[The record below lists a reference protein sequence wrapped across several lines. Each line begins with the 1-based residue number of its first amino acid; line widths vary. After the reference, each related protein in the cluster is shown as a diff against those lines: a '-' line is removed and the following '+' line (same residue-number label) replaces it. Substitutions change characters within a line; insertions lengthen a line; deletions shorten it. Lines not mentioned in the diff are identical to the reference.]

1 MQHSVKSPSSK
12 QGGFMTVM
20 FLILVGLFLTF
31 AAFALDLGNF
41 YLWQLRLDKAA
52 RAGAL
57 AGIGYRGLHGY
68 TAASTD
74 SGQGIG
80 QGIKD
85 AATSAVRD
93 NLKTYGFY
101 STNTNGEDNKLIIHA
116 PQYNPSADSLTVK
129 VEYQIPTI
137 LVVKLSNVLG
147 FGFNSDPHQS
157 SGDPGRIL
165 HTRAHTAALSAANV
179 VLLLD
184 VSGSMLCPITT
195 NCACRR
201 NNSCPVG
208 EATKL
213 SRLVTG
219 VQTFAQFFNPERDRI
234 SVIAF
239 NLAARRLFSFTD
251 NNPTNPNSLNLSSAT
266 LLDAINDS
274 SGTEVVAKDSPAHN
288 FLVTTATLTS
298 GLTALAGSNTNHC
311 DALAEGILELENL
324 STALYGRPSDGASAD
339 RRQLQPFVV
348 LFTDGAPNAMRGI
361 FDPVEMPATRC
372 STYTTGGGRTQ
383 ANCAAPRDF
392 YHYALE
398 WVVGQPDPQPPLMYR
413 GPGPF
418 VQRAIS
424 NATQSQPTLFQFP
437 IAAGSVAP
445 NNSIT
450 CGVEQ
455 SDPTLFEQTITTNT
469 GGTGAARERGGNTG
483 CLTPLNPTNTFKFSI
498 PNTNPDDA
506 GIVGANSTN
515 RDYLAGVSNVTISS
529 DNWPIPDQNWPPAF
543 FTPPVRAW
551 GYQRYDQLPYYCAI
565 EAADYIRTRFAGTFY
580 VIGLGPTASMLR
592 ATPGRTGCNDPL
604 QDADDHVGRK
614 DWFLSR
620 LAFSRNI
627 ASNPTTPT
635 DVEARYQFSL
645 LNPTQYADNRS
656 VFGCDR
662 HRFSDKI
669 LFPPPATLPRFPLTS
684 GYTSTSPSQRV
695 DGPTTYQDLRPFRPK
710 VMDGLHENELGPQY
724 RRLDTQGEYF
734 PTSNAN
740 EVPNI
745 FGIIA
750 KAILLRA
757 TS

>member
-1 MQHSVKSPSSK
+1 
-12 QGGFMTVM
+12 MTVM

-74 SGQGIG
+74 SGQGI
-80 QGIKD
+80 KN
-85 AATSAVRD
+85 AARSAVRD

-101 STNTNGEDNKLIIHA
+101 STITNGEDVNLTIHD

-129 VEYQIPTI
+129 VEYKIPTI
-137 LVVKLSNVLG
+137 LVGKLSNVLG
-147 FGFNSDPHQS
+147 FGFNSDPTQS

-201 NNSCPVG
+201 NNTCPQL
-208 EATKL
+208 EPTKL

-219 VQTFAQFFNPERDRI
+219 VQTFAQFFNPQRDRI

-251 NNPTNPNSLNLSSAT
+251 NSGNAQILSTAT
-266 LLDAINDS
+266 LLDAINP
-274 SGTEVVAKDSPAHN
+274 TATSPG
-288 FLVTTATLTS
+288 VPGGTTAQQFFSNPATLGD

-311 DALAEGILELENL
+311 DALAEGIFELENL
-324 STALYGRPSDGASAD
+324 STALYGPPSAGESAD

-361 FDPVEMPATRC
+361 FNAAEMPANRC
-372 STYTTGGGRTQ
+372 STYSTGGGRIQT
-383 ANCAAPRDF
+383 NCAPPRDF

-398 WVVGQPDPQPPLMYR
+398 WVVGQPAPSAPLTYR

-424 NATQSQPTLFQFP
+424 NGTTSQPTLFQFP

-455 SDPTLFEQTITTNT
+455 SNPILFEQTITTVI
-469 GGTGAARERGGNTG
+469 GGTPPARQRGNPITG
-483 CLTPLNPTNTFKFSI
+483 CLTPQNPNNTFKFSI
-498 PNTNPDDA
+498 PYTNPDNN
-506 GIVGANSTN
+506 GNVGANSTTLT
-515 RDYLAGVSNVTISS
+515 YQAAVSNVTISS
-529 DNWPIPDQNWPPAF
+529 DDWQEPDKNWPQAL
-543 FTPPVRAW
+543 FTPTSGNPVPAW

-580 VIGLGPTASMLR
+580 VIGLGPTASMRR
-592 ATPGRTGCNDPL
+592 ANAAANSRCDDPL

-627 ASNPTTPT
+627 APNPITPT
-635 DVEARYQFSL
+635 NVDALYQFSL
-645 LNPTQYADNRS
+645 VQPKQPTDDRI
-656 VFGCDR
+656 VDGCDR
-662 HRFSDKI
+662 HRFDIKHQI
-669 LFPPPATLPRFPLTS
+669 TGNPATQPRFPLTS
-684 GYTSTSPSQRV
+684 GYTSQSGRV

-710 VMDGLHENELGPQY
+710 VMDGLHDNPQNVGY

-734 PTSNAN
+734 PTSDPN

>member
-1 MQHSVKSPSSK
+1 
-12 QGGFMTVM
+12 MTVM

-101 STNTNGEDNKLIIHA
+101 STNTNGEDNKLIIHD

-137 LVVKLSNVLG
+137 LVGKLSNVLG
-147 FGFNSDPHQS
+147 FGFNSDPTQN
-157 SGDPGRIL
+157 PGNSARIL
-165 HTRAHTAALSAANV
+165 TTRAHTANLNAANV

-201 NNSCPVG
+201 QPGGCPTG
-208 EATKL
+208 EDTKL
-213 SRLVTG
+213 DRLVTG
-219 VQTFAQFFNPERDRI
+219 VQTFAQFFNPQRDRI

-251 NNPTNPNSLNLSSAT
+251 ASRAAQHLSSAT
-266 LLDAINDS
+266 LLDAINS
-274 SGTEVVAKDSPAHN
+274 TGTNPVVDTS
-288 FLVTTATLTS
+288 TTAQTFLTDLPTLRS

-311 DALAEGILELENL
+311 DALAEGILELETL
-324 STALYGRPSDGASAD
+324 STALYGPPSNGESAD

-361 FDPVEMPATRC
+361 FNANEINPNGCD
-372 STYTTGGGRTQ
+372 TYTNGTRIT
-383 ANCAAPRDF
+383 APCPPSTDF

-398 WVVGQPDPQPPLMYR
+398 WVAGQPDPQPPLTYR

-418 VQRAIS
+418 VQRALRPNIPS
-424 NATQSQPTLFQFP
+424 EPMLFQFP
-437 IAAGSVAP
+437 IAANSVAP
-445 NNSIT
+445 PGSIT
-450 CGVEQ
+450 CGVET
-455 SDPTLFEQTITTNT
+455 SDPRRFEQTITTINQV
-469 GGTGAARERGGNTG
+469 APPRSQRGNPNTG
-483 CLTPLNPTNTFKFSI
+483 CLTPENSNTFQFSI
-498 PNTNPDDA
+498 PNTNPDNA
-506 GIVGANSTN
+506 GTVGNGSTAN
-515 RDYLAGVSNVTISS
+515 YLAGVSNVTISS
-529 DNWPIPDQNWPPAF
+529 DDWPIPDQNWPQAL
-543 FTPPVRAW
+543 FTPSPGNPVPAW

-580 VIGLGPTASMLR
+580 VIGLGPRASMLITNNNTR
-592 ATPGRTGCNDPL
+592 CNDPL

-627 ASNPTTPT
+627 ASDPTTPT
-635 DVEARYQFSL
+635 DVHALNQFAL
-645 LNPTQYADNRS
+645 ANPSQAKDFRS
-656 VFGCDR
+656 ALACDT
-662 HRFSDKI
+662 HRFKI
-669 LFPPPATLPRFPLTS
+669 KHFIAFNPALQPRFPLTW
-684 GYTSTSPSQRV
+684 GYTSRSGRV
-695 DGPTTYQDLRPFRPK
+695 DGPTTYKDLRPLRPK
-710 VMDGLHENELGPQY
+710 VMEGLYVDPPEQSNDLQI

-734 PTSNAN
+734 PTSDPN

>member
-1 MQHSVKSPSSK
+1 
-12 QGGFMTVM
+12 MTVM

-57 AGIGYRGLHGY
+57 AGIGYRGLRGH
-68 TAASTD
+68 TAAVQD
-74 SGQGIG
+74 GGN
-80 QGIKD
+80 GIKA
-85 AATSAVRD
+85 AATSAVWD
-93 NLKTYGFY
+93 NLKTYGLTESSPGIAIRNLQY
-101 STNTNGEDNKLIIHA
+101 SSFADN
-116 PQYNPSADSLTVK
+116 LTVA

-137 LVVKLSNVLG
+137 LVGKLSNVLG
-147 FGFNSDPHQS
+147 FGFNSDPTQS
-157 SGDPGRIL
+157 SGGPERIL

-201 NNSCPVG
+201 NNTCPVG

-219 VQTFAQFFNPERDRI
+219 VQTFAQFFNPQRDRI

-251 NNPTNPNSLNLSSAT
+251 NVPNNPQPLLLSSAT

-274 SGTEVVAKDSPAHN
+274 SGTEVVPKGSAAHN
-288 FLVTTATLTS
+288 FLVDTATSTLTN

-311 DALAEGILELENL
+311 DALAEGIFELENL
-324 STALYGRPSDGASAD
+324 STALYGPPGAGEPAD

-361 FDPVEMPATRC
+361 FNADEINPNGCDRYNNGNRESEACPN
-372 STYTTGGGRTQ
+372 ST
-383 ANCAAPRDF
+383 DF

-398 WVVGQPDPQPPLMYR
+398 WVVGQPAPQPPLMYR

-418 VQRAIS
+418 VQRATSPNIP
-424 NATQSQPTLFQFP
+424 SQPTLFQFP

-445 NNSIT
+445 NGSIT
-450 CGVEQ
+450 CGVET
-455 SDPTLFEQTITTNT
+455 SDPRRFEQTITTINQV
-469 GGTGAARERGGNTG
+469 APPRSQRGNINTG
-483 CLTPLNPTNTFKFSI
+483 CLTPQNPNTFQFSI
-498 PNTNPDDA
+498 PNTNPDGA
-506 GIVGANSTN
+506 GNVGNRSTAN
-515 RDYLAGVSNVTISS
+515 YLAGVSNVTMSS
-529 DNWPIPDQNWPPAF
+529 DDWPIPDQNWPQAL
-543 FTPPVRAW
+543 FTPTPQNPVPAW

-580 VIGLGPTASMLR
+580 VIGLGPTASMLGPG
-592 ATPGRTGCNDPL
+592 APGRTGCNDPL

-635 DVEARYQFSL
+635 DVQALYQFSL
-645 LNPTQYADNRS
+645 NAPTEVSNTS
-656 VFGCDR
+656 VRGCNA
-662 HRFSDKI
+662 HRFNI
-669 LFPPPATLPRFPLTS
+669 NAFTAVAPAPQPRFPLTW
-684 GYTSTSPSQRV
+684 GYTSTSPSPRV

-710 VMDGLHENELGPQY
+710 VMDGLHDNSQNVGY

-734 PTSNAN
+734 PTSDPN

>member
-1 MQHSVKSPSSK
+1 
-12 QGGFMTVM
+12 MTVM

-31 AAFALDLGNF
+31 AAFALDLGNL

-74 SGQGIG
+74 FGQGIT
-80 QGIKD
+80 D
-85 AATSAVRD
+85 AAKSAVRD
-93 NLKTYGFY
+93 NLKTHGLF
-101 STNTNGEDNKLIIHA
+101 SGTPTEEDGKFAISPTYDPN
-116 PQYNPSADSLTVK
+116 NDSLK
-129 VEYQIPTI
+129 VEVTYHIPTI
-137 LVVKLSNVLG
+137 LVGKLSNVLG
-147 FGFNSDPHQS
+147 FGFNSDPTQS
-157 SGDPGRIL
+157 SGGPERIL

-201 NNSCPVG
+201 NNTCPEG
-208 EATKL
+208 EDTKL

-219 VQTFAQFFNPERDRI
+219 VQTFAQFFNPQRDRI

-251 NNPTNPNSLNLSSAT
+251 NVPNNPQPLLLSSAT
-266 LLDAINDS
+266 LLDAITDP
-274 SGTEVVAKDSPAHN
+274 SGSTNVPQP
-288 FLVTTATLTS
+288 TTAQEFFSNPATLGD

-311 DALAEGILELENL
+311 DALAEGIFELENL
-324 STALYGRPSDGASAD
+324 STALYGPPGAGEPAD

-361 FDPVEMPATRC
+361 FNADEINPNGCDRYNNGNRESEACPN
-372 STYTTGGGRTQ
+372 ST
-383 ANCAAPRDF
+383 DF

-398 WVVGQPDPQPPLMYR
+398 WVAGQPNGQPLTYR

-424 NATQSQPTLFQFP
+424 GGTTSQPTLFQFP

-450 CGVEQ
+450 CGVET
-455 SDPTLFEQTITTNT
+455 SDPRRFEQTITTINQV
-469 GGTGAARERGGNTG
+469 APPRSQRGNINTG
-483 CLTPLNPTNTFKFSI
+483 CLTPQNPNTFQFSI
-498 PNTNPDDA
+498 PNTNPDGA
-506 GIVGANSTN
+506 GNVGNRSTAN
-515 RDYLAGVSNVTISS
+515 YLAGVSNVTMSS
-529 DNWPIPDQNWPPAF
+529 DDWPTPDQNWPPAF
-543 FTPPVRAW
+543 FPPSVRAW

-592 ATPGRTGCNDPL
+592 TDLGSGARIFCDDPL

-635 DVEARYQFSL
+635 DVQALYQFSL
-645 LNPTQYADNRS
+645 NAPTEVSNTS
-656 VFGCDR
+656 VRGCNA
-662 HRFSDKI
+662 HRFNI
-669 LFPPPATLPRFPLTS
+669 NAFTAVAPAPQPRFPLTW
-684 GYTSTSPSQRV
+684 GYTSTSPSPRV

-710 VMDGLHENELGPQY
+710 VMDGLHENERGPQY

>member
-1 MQHSVKSPSSK
+1 
-12 QGGFMTVM
+12 MTVM

-57 AGIGYRGLHGY
+57 AGIGYRGLRGH
-68 TAASTD
+68 TAAVQD
-74 SGQGIG
+74 DGN
-80 QGIKD
+80 GIKA
-85 AATSAVRD
+85 AATSAVWD
-93 NLKTYGFY
+93 NLKTYGLTESSPGIAIRNLQY
-101 STNTNGEDNKLIIHA
+101 SSFADN
-116 PQYNPSADSLTVK
+116 LTVA

-137 LVVKLSNVLG
+137 LVGKLSNVLG
-147 FGFNSDPHQS
+147 FGFNSDPTQS

-201 NNSCPVG
+201 NNTCPVG

-219 VQTFAQFFNPERDRI
+219 VQTFAQFFNPQRDRI

-251 NNPTNPNSLNLSSAT
+251 NDPNNPSPLHLSSAT
-266 LLDAINDS
+266 LLDTITAP
-274 SGTEVVAKDSPAHN
+274 SGGTDVPQT
-288 FLVTTATLTS
+288 TTAQQFFSEADTLRN

-311 DALAEGILELENL
+311 DALAEGIFELENL
-324 STALYGRPSDGASAD
+324 STALYGTQNSAGDSSD

-361 FDPVEMPATRC
+361 FNAAEMPANRC
-372 STYTTGGGRTQ
+372 STYSTGGGRIQT
-383 ANCAAPRDF
+383 NCAPPRDF

-398 WVVGQPDPQPPLMYR
+398 WVAGQSNGQPPLTYR

-424 NATQSQPTLFQFP
+424 NGTTSEPTLFQFP

-455 SDPTLFEQTITTNT
+455 SNPILFERTITTVS
-469 GGTGAARERGGNTG
+469 GGTPPRSQRGNPNTG
-483 CLTPLNPTNTFKFSI
+483 CLTPQNPNTFQFSI
-498 PNTNPDDA
+498 PYTNPDDN
-506 GIVGANSTN
+506 GNVGANSSILT
-515 RDYLAGVSNVTISS
+515 YQAGVSNVTISS
-529 DNWPIPDQNWPPAF
+529 DDWPIPDQNWPPALF
-543 FTPPVRAW
+543 NPAPRPW

-580 VIGLGPTASMLR
+580 VIGLGPTGSMR
-592 ATPGRTGCNDPL
+592 ITNNNTRCDDPL

-635 DVEARYQFSL
+635 DVRTLNQFALPNGKEYPGHDSRAL
-645 LNPTQYADNRS
+645 
-656 VFGCDR
+656 GCNT
-662 HRFSDKI
+662 HRFKI
-669 LFPPPATLPRFPLTS
+669 KGYSSGNLITQPRFPLTW
-684 GYTSTSPSQRV
+684 GYTSRSGRV
-695 DGPTTYQDLRPFRPK
+695 DGPTTYQTLRPFRPK
-710 VMDGLHENELGPQY
+710 VMDGLHDDTPGAQY

-734 PTSNAN
+734 PTSDPN

>member
-1 MQHSVKSPSSK
+1 
-12 QGGFMTVM
+12 MTVM

-31 AAFALDLGNF
+31 AAFALDLGNL

-57 AGIGYRGLHGY
+57 AGIGYRGLHGWAQAR
-68 TAASTD
+68 TSP
-74 SGQGIG
+74 SI
-80 QGIKD
+80 IED

-93 NLKTYGFY
+93 NLKTHGLF
-101 STNTNGEDNKLIIHA
+101 STISTQEDSEDIKVRIA
-116 PQYNPSADSLTVK
+116 PAYRSDTDSLTVTI
-129 VEYQIPTI
+129 EYQIPTI
-137 LVVKLSNVLG
+137 LVGKLSNVLG
-147 FGFNSDPHQS
+147 FGFNSDPTQN
-157 SGDPGRIL
+157 PGNSARIST
-165 HTRAHTAALSAANV
+165 TRAHTANLNAANV

-201 NNSCPVG
+201 EAGGCPKD
-208 EATKL
+208 EDTKL
-213 SRLVTG
+213 DQLVTG

-239 NLAARRLFSFTD
+239 NLAARRLFSFTA
-251 NNPTNPNSLNLSSAT
+251 NGTAQPLSSAT
-266 LLDAINDS
+266 LLDAITAPTAGINVPQ
-274 SGTEVVAKDSPAHN
+274 T
-288 FLVTTATLTS
+288 TTAHQFFSDPATLGN

-311 DALAEGILELENL
+311 DALAEGIFELENL
-324 STALYGRPSDGASAD
+324 STALYGTQNSAGDSSD

-361 FDPVEMPATRC
+361 FNPQEIPQNGC
-372 STYTTGGGRTQ
+372 STYNNGNRNPI
-383 ANCAAPRDF
+383 NCGPSTDF

-398 WVVGQPDPQPPLMYR
+398 WVAGQPTGQPLTYR

-418 VQRAIS
+418 VQRTL
-424 NATQSQPTLFQFP
+424 NNGQPTLFQFP

-445 NNSIT
+445 DQSIT
-450 CGVEQ
+450 CGVET
-455 SDPTLFEQTITTNT
+455 SDPRRFEQTITRNT
-469 GGTGAARERGGNTG
+469 GGTGVAMERGGPTG
-483 CLTPLNPTNTFKFSI
+483 CLTPQNPNTFQFSI
-498 PNTNPDDA
+498 PNTNPDNL
-506 GIVGANSTN
+506 GRVGNNSN
-515 RDYLAGVSNVTISS
+515 AIYQAGVSNVTISS
-529 DNWPIPDQNWPPAF
+529 DTWPVPDENWPPAL
-543 FTPPVRAW
+543 FTPTPQNPVPAW

-580 VIGLGPTASMLR
+580 VIGLGPTASMR
-592 ATPGRTGCNDPL
+592 EPPASKFDGCDDPL

-627 ASNPTTPT
+627 ATNPTTPT
-635 DVEARYQFSL
+635 DVRALNQFAPA
-645 LNPTQYADNRS
+645 NPGQPKNFRS
-656 VFGCDR
+656 ALGCDS
-662 HRFSDKI
+662 HRFKI
-669 LFPPPATLPRFPLTS
+669 NHFIAEPPNPQPNFPLTW
-684 GYTSTSPSQRV
+684 GYTSTMGTV
-695 DGPTTYQDLRPFRPK
+695 DGPNTYQTLRPFRPK
-710 VMDGLHENELGPQY
+710 VMDGLPNKTKNAGY

-734 PTSNAN
+734 PTSDPE

>member
-1 MQHSVKSPSSK
+1 
-12 QGGFMTVM
+12 MTVM

-74 SGQGIG
+74 SGQGI
-80 QGIKD
+80 KD
-85 AATSAVRD
+85 AARSAVRD

-101 STNTNGEDNKLIIHA
+101 STYTNGEDNNLTIHD

-137 LVVKLSNVLG
+137 LVGKLSNVLG
-147 FGFNSDPHQS
+147 FGFNSDPTQS

-201 NNSCPVG
+201 NNTCPVG

-251 NNPTNPNSLNLSSAT
+251 NGAPQPLSAAT

-274 SGTEVVAKDSPAHN
+274 SGTEVVPKGSAAHN
-288 FLVTTATLTS
+288 FLVDTATSTLTN

-311 DALAEGILELENL
+311 DALAEGIFELENL
-324 STALYGRPSDGASAD
+324 STALYGPPGNGASAD

-361 FDPVEMPATRC
+361 FNAAEMPAGRC
-372 STYTTGGGRTQ
+372 STYTTGGGRAPAT
-383 ANCAAPRDF
+383 CAAPRDF

-398 WVVGQPDPQPPLMYR
+398 WVVGQTAPLLPLTYR

-424 NATQSQPTLFQFP
+424 NTTTSQPTLFQFP

-455 SDPTLFEQTITTNT
+455 SNPILFERTITTVS
-469 GGTGAARERGGNTG
+469 GGTPPRSQRGNPNTG
-483 CLTPLNPTNTFKFSI
+483 CLTPQNPNTFQFSI
-498 PNTNPDDA
+498 PYTNPDDN
-506 GIVGANSTN
+506 GNVGANSSILT
-515 RDYLAGVSNVTISS
+515 YQAGVSNVTISS
-529 DNWPIPDQNWPPAF
+529 DDWPVPDENWPPAL
-543 FTPPVRAW
+543 FTPTPQNPVPAW

-580 VIGLGPTASMLR
+580 VIGLGPTASMVI
-592 ATPGRTGCNDPL
+592 ANNRTRCDDPL

-635 DVEARYQFSL
+635 DVRALNQFALANGKEYPGHDSRAL
-645 LNPTQYADNRS
+645 
-656 VFGCDR
+656 GCNT
-662 HRFSDKI
+662 HRFKI
-669 LFPPPATLPRFPLTS
+669 KGYSSGNLITQPRFPLTW
-684 GYTSTSPSQRV
+684 GYTSTSPSPRV

-710 VMDGLHENELGPQY
+710 VMDGLHDDTPGAQY

-734 PTSNAN
+734 PTSDPN